1 VSLCLPIYWT
11 IVLGRLEAGL
21 LDYFC
26 DSNVRQPPIA
36 LRFSTAIYLKRS
48 QIFNRKR
55 LFFETAGVLVKLY
68 FTRGIIAPRIMF
80 SNRVEDSNN
89 VMASLMQELG
99 TAQGYT
105 CYKPK
110 QSQDQDHRIDGTD
123 KKDKRANDSKSRSG
137 WSALQLLPELEGY
150 PDSRRL
156 VGNSEIWNPYVP
168 CLNDRRR
175 KIIFPLLAT
184 NPQIEVIR
192 RRAFERFKQACYN
205 LLQEQ
210 SPGNRQSD
218 KNNEMMCLSPSS
230 IPAFFEKWHMDCKL
244 QEHLQLLR
252 RQQQHPQEDMQ
263 WKSTVLDSTAEIHSR
278 FQFFQQQESPAWM
291 DPILVSTRFVS
302 ETFSQAY
309 RQEIIRACYTKTEN
323 KNHNSTTLDEEPER
337 LLRSSK
343 FQRHLKKLKKAIYKF
358 TCDCLQY
365 FSKELTTATSR
376 EVSSSSQRA
385 KKPKI
390 RIPPNGETLT
400 ERHGLVTVTHVG
412 LTFQVNLSHYVKLQ
426 RLFDRATSCTINAK
440 HRNGT
445 GDVGSKVCFEDALF
459 CLLCRYDT
467 LQGAGLQA
475 AVPGS
480 VMNLLL
486 QRFDC
491 RCECF
496 ASPLN
501 SRYEAFNSVFGNEID
516 SLFGSVGNFFSQ
528 DFSTGGCFQANPPFC
543 EQVICQL
550 CITIRDVLAAH
561 PTEPLM
567 FVVIVPVWKN
577 SRGYQQLLTLL
588 HDQHGADEKDGRNNN
603 HLILQQGCHF
613 YAEGTQY
620 RRAST
625 FRVASFDTSIFF
637 FQNCK
642 AKQKW
647 PLTTEIFGELES
659 AFCVDP
665 RNSSASPAAKKQR
678 STEAPKR
685 QVGSDKNVQA
695 CKARLDTV
703 ERQQI
708 DSQKTAPEIQNTACA
723 PTRTG
728 EASTVSAPKK
738 KRAKL
743 VQSSCQPNDAKEEGK
758 AQLQLLHALGL
769 GEEERHCCSPDKR
782 PTKRPKTMKQRNQ
795 QKTKTQTPTPLD
807 LDSCW
812 QSSSS
817 KRKRG
822 ENKPDRR
829 S

>member
-1 VSLCLPIYWT
+1 
-11 IVLGRLEAGL
+11 
-21 LDYFC
+21 
-26 DSNVRQPPIA
+26 
-36 LRFSTAIYLKRS
+36 
-48 QIFNRKR
+48 
-55 LFFETAGVLVKLY
+55 
-68 FTRGIIAPRIMF
+68 
-80 SNRVEDSNN
+80 
-89 VMASLMQELG
+89 MASLMQELG

-110 QSQDQDHRIDGTD
+110 QSQDTDHRIDGTN
-123 KKDKRANDSKSRSG
+123 KKVNGATDSNSRSG
-137 WSALQLLPELEGY
+137 LSGLRILPELEGY

-156 VGNSEIWNPYVP
+156 VSNTEIWNPYVS

-175 KIIFPLLAT
+175 KVIFPLLAT

-210 SPGNRQSD
+210 SPGNQQSD
-218 KNNEMMCLSPSS
+218 KNIEIICLAPSS

-252 RQQQHPQEDMQ
+252 RQQQHPQGDTRWE
-263 WKSTVLDSTAEIHSR
+263 STVLDSTAEIHSR
-278 FQFFQQQESPAWM
+278 FRVFQQQESPAWM
-291 DPILVSTRFVS
+291 DPILLSTRLVS
-302 ETFSQAY
+302 ETFAQAY
-309 RQEIIRACYTKTEN
+309 RQEIIRACYTKTED
-323 KNHNSTTLDEEPER
+323 KNNDSATLDEEPER

-365 FSKELTTATSR
+365 FSKEMTTATSQG
-376 EVSSSSQRA
+376 VSSSSQRA

-400 ERHGLVTVTHVG
+400 ERQALVTVTHVG
-412 LTFQVNLSHYVKLQ
+412 LTFQINLAHYVKLQ
-426 RLFDRATSCTINAK
+426 RLFDRATLCTINAK
-440 HRNGT
+440 HRNASW
-445 GDVGSKVCFEDALF
+445 DVGSKVCFEDALF

-480 VMNLLL
+480 VMNVLL

-501 SRYEAFNSVFGNEID
+501 SRYEAFNSVFGNDID

-543 EQVICQL
+543 EQVIYQL
-550 CITIRDVLAAH
+550 CITIRDVMAAH

-567 FVVIVPVWKN
+567 FAVIVPVWKN

-588 HDQHGADEKDGRNNN
+588 HDQHGADRNDGGNSN
-603 HLILQQGCHF
+603 HLILRQGCHF

-637 FQNCK
+637 FQNGK

-647 PLTTEIFGELES
+647 PLTTEVFDELES

-665 RNSSASPAAKKQR
+665 RHSSASPATKKQR
-678 STEAPKR
+678 SSEAPKR
-685 QVGSDKNVQA
+685 QVGSDKNVQP

-703 ERQQI
+703 KSQQI
-708 DSQKTAPEIQNTACA
+708 ASQKAAPEIQNTACH
-723 PTRTG
+723 PTVSVKS
-728 EASTVSAPKK
+728 STVSAPKK

-743 VQSSCQPNDAKEEGK
+743 VQSSSEPNDTKEEGK
-758 AQLQLLHALGL
+758 AQLRLLHALGL
-769 GEEERHCCSPDKR
+769 GDDHRCTPDKI
-782 PTKRPKTMKQRNQ
+782 PTERPKTVKQRSQ
-795 QKTKTQTPTPLD
+795 QKNKTQTPTPLH
-807 LDSCW
+807 LASSW

-817 KRKRG
+817 KRK
-822 ENKPDRR
+822 KHTR